1 MAATIWTLGAL
12 SFNSGA
18 DADGVIWVAD
28 VPTGWH
34 SPRSA
39 GRVVNRAGL
48 NGGLIFGARKAP
60 RTLQIT
66 AKVLAPDQ
74 TDATEARNA
83 LETLV
88 DGLIT
93 TSADLTVA
101 EIGGS
106 KKLAV
111 RYVDGLQVTVR
122 SAVFFTFQLP
132 LVALSPTKVAVP

>member
-1 MAATIWTLGAL
+1 MAATVWTLGAI

-18 DADGVIWVAD
+18 DADGVYWWAD
-28 VPTGWH
+28 IPTGWH
-34 SPRSA
+34 TPRSPA
-39 GRVVNRAGL
+39 KVVNRAGV

-66 AKVLAPDQ
+66 AEVIAPDQ

-93 TSADLTVA
+93 TAADLTVV
-101 EIGGS
+101 ELGGA
-106 KKLAV
+106 KKLSV
-111 RYVDGLQVTVR
+111 RYLDGLNVTVR
-122 SAVFFTFQLP
+122 TAVSFSFQLP
-132 LVALSPTKVAVP
+132 LVALSPTKVAV